1 MSYEIILRF
10 IPVIS
15 ILLCLALLVVIIWQN
30 TIRKQYSIT
39 FILALILLLAL
50 LIWQFI
56 IPNQY
61 MVVVLSF
68 AIGLMLYQVIIRFTN
83 KKPITNTEISFNI
96 GNSEKLITQAKEQER
111 SRIYANL
118 HDDVGA
124 KLLELIYTAEN
135 EQTKN
140 LAKEVL
146 NDIRQAV
153 ASTVN
158 IQCTIKQLI
167 DEITAEAQSR
177 LQPCNI
183 EVTTQIDLS
192 DRNPKLANTIPSVIN
207 RIFREI
213 TSNII
218 KHAQATQVRI
228 NVQSI
233 DNQLAISFID
243 NGKGITE
250 KDKNG
255 KGFKTIEKRANSIKA
270 IVNWHSEIENGT
282 QFNLTYPYEH

>member
-1 MSYEIILRF
+1 MNYEIILHF

-15 ILLCLALLVVIIWQN
+15 ILLCLALLAVVIWQN
-30 TIRKQYSIT
+30 TIRKQYSVT
-39 FILALILLLAL
+39 FILALILLFAL

-68 AIGLMLYQVIIRFTN
+68 AIGLILYQVIIRFTN
-83 KKPITNTEISFNI
+83 KKPITNTEISFKI

-135 EQTKN
+135 EQTKI

-146 NDIRQAV
+146 HDIRQAV
-153 ASTVN
+153 ASTIN
-158 IQCTIKQLI
+158 IQCTTKQLI